1 MKNSI
6 KVTLACLVILVIGF
20 VAFLGQR
27 ALADESTSGCAKE
40 CGTCQKSCE
49 KADAYLKGKAQSA
62 SSTAAQKSIADCI
75 QLCKTSQVLME
86 NNSKYHP
93 AVCKV
98 CAEACTACAKACD
111 ALHDKEL
118 KACIEE
124 CKTCASSCKKMAG

>member
-1 MKNSI
+1 MKNSV
-6 KVTLACLVILVIGF
+6 KVTLACLIVLVIGL

-27 ALADESTSGCAKE
+27 AFADQSTSGCAKE
-40 CGTCQKSCE
+40 CGNCQKSCE

-62 SSTAAQKSIADCI
+62 SSTAAQKTIADCI

-124 CKTCASSCKKMAG
+124 CKTCATSCKKMAG